1 MDAADRELLTIREYD
16 DKRSAGNRHN
26 PADHV
31 HVDDRASAEA
41 NEAVW
46 IQTSSEI
53 PETTANGVS
62 LILLGA

>member
-1 MDAADRELLTIREYD
+1 LDPANLEFLTIGED
-16 DKRSAGNRHN
+16 HCKCSPGNRHN